1 MQNLQFRLTTI
12 ILVVL
17 AACYF
22 LWPTYKFYS
31 LSNEEELL
39 YNEEELKQLKEDA
52 IKLGLDLQ
60 GGMYIVLE
68 ADIPTLMVK
77 SANKT
82 SKELEDI
89 IKTAANNNK
98 VDFFDEFRELLND
111 TDIRLVRHYTDL
123 ASFRD
128 NDAIIDALIAQRDNA
143 ISSVVEI
150 IRNRIDEFGV
160 SEPTIQRYGKN
171 RIIVELAG
179 VTDSDRARNLI
190 QKTASMEFSLV
201 INEIQDSKNLI
212 GI

>member
-1 MQNLQFRLTTI
+1 MQDSRFRLTTI

-17 AACYF
+17 AACYL

-31 LSNEEELL
+31 LTDEEISL
-39 YNEEELKQLKEDA
+39 YHENDLKKLKNNA

-68 ADIPTLMVK
+68 ADIPTLMIK

-82 SKELEDI
+82 SKELESI
-89 IKTAANNNK
+89 IEKAANNRD
-98 VDFFDEFRELLND
+98 VDFFDEFKKLINNSNV
-111 TDIRLVRHYTDL
+111 RLVRHYTDL

-128 NDAIIDALIAQRDNA
+128 NELIIEELEKQRDNA
-143 ISSVVEI
+143 VNSVVEI

-171 RIIVELAG
+171 RIRENQG
-179 VTDSDRARNLI
+179 FWS
-190 QKTASMEFSLV
+190 S
-201 INEIQDSKNLI
+201 
-212 GI
+212 